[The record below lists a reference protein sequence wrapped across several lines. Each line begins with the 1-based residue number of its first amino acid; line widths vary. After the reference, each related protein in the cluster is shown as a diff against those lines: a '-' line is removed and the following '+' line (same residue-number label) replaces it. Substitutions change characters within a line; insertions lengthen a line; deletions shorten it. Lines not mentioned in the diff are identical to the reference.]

1 MIFQSFSLLERL
13 TVYENVALPMV
24 CWNYPK
30 NVIDKRVKELLE
42 LVGIIDKINEKPRNL
57 SGGQKQRVVIAR
69 ALTLGPKIL
78 LCDEATSAL
87 DPKTTL
93 AILRLLREINENL
106 GITMV
111 VMTHQME
118 VVRQICNR
126 VCILENG
133 KIVEEGP
140 VQEVFLRQ
148 SSALKRF
155 LGEEEIIVSDV
166 GKNIRVLITDY
177 ADYNRILTQMA
188 IDLNITF
195 PIVEGKMENY
205 RDDILGSFVLNLTDE
220 QYTLVVNYLDD
231 RKIIWKDI
239 KA

>member
-1 MIFQSFSLLERL
+1 LVRL
-13 TVYENVALPMV
+13 TVYDNVALPMV
-24 CWNYPK
+24 CWIFPK

-177 ADYNRILTQMA
+177 ADYNRILT
-188 IDLNITF
+188 L
-195 PIVEGKMENY
+195 
-205 RDDILGSFVLNLTDE
+205 
-220 QYTLVVNYLDD
+220 QYFHLQL
-231 RKIIWKDI
+231 
-239 KA
+239 

>member
-69 ALTLGPKIL
+69 ALTLEPKIL

-177 ADYNRILTQMA
+177 ADYNRILT
-188 IDLNITF
+188 L
-195 PIVEGKMENY
+195 
-205 RDDILGSFVLNLTDE
+205 
-220 QYTLVVNYLDD
+220 QYFHLQL
-231 RKIIWKDI
+231 
-239 KA
+239 

>member
-57 SGGQKQRVVIAR
+57 SGGQKQRVAIAR

-111 VMTHQME
+111 AMTHQME

-177 ADYNRILTQMA
+177 ADYNRILT
-188 IDLNITF
+188 L
-195 PIVEGKMENY
+195 
-205 RDDILGSFVLNLTDE
+205 
-220 QYTLVVNYLDD
+220 QYFHLQL
-231 RKIIWKDI
+231 
-239 KA
+239 

>member
-177 ADYNRILTQMA
+177 ADYNRILT
-188 IDLNITF
+188 L
-195 PIVEGKMENY
+195 
-205 RDDILGSFVLNLTDE
+205 
-220 QYTLVVNYLDD
+220 QYFHLQL
-231 RKIIWKDI
+231 
-239 KA
+239 

>member
-69 ALTLGPKIL
+69 ALILGPKIL

-177 ADYNRILTQMA
+177 ADYNRILT
-188 IDLNITF
+188 L
-195 PIVEGKMENY
+195 
-205 RDDILGSFVLNLTDE
+205 
-220 QYTLVVNYLDD
+220 QYFHLQL
-231 RKIIWKDI
+231 
-239 KA
+239 